1 MRDGYE
7 FGRSPSLDTTRQKSD
22 LCFLNVS
29 MSPSVLSKERRT
41 EMNLMSVISGKGFVM
56 FNKEIA
62 RSVSVNGAIIFGQLC
77 SSYESFEKKNM
88 LTMKDGKEYFF
99 LTSESIEEETGL
111 TYRQQYKAIKELEEA
126 KYLETKLMGVPAK
139 KYFCI
144 TDKIFADL
152 HLTEGNASSDK
163 KSKLNE
169 SKDERESTNGSSID
183 KKSKLEMTKCVTK
196 IGQKGPTIKKK
207 KEKEQYKENKELL
220 VNKRDEIVNKLWK
233 DFSLKGMNKEL
244 FFRVLTQIKSQ
255 EAEGNRIEDFEQY
268 FAAALHTALNR
279 ADVKRGLKEPPRIT
293 MPGLPDYDW
302 LNADLE

>member
-1 MRDGYE
+1 
-7 FGRSPSLDTTRQKSD
+7 
-22 LCFLNVS
+22 
-29 MSPSVLSKERRT
+29 
-41 EMNLMSVISGKGFVM
+41 MNLMSVISGKGFVM

-88 LTMKDGKEYFF
+88 LTNKDGKEYFF

-111 TYRQQYKAIKELEEA
+111 TYRQQHKAIKELEEA

-144 TDKIFADL
+144 TDKIFNDL
-152 HLTEGNASSDK
+152 HLTEGKASSDK

-169 SKDERESTNGSSID
+169 SKDERDSTNCSSID
-183 KKSKLEMTKCVTK
+183 KKSKQEMTKCITK

-233 DFSLKGMNKEL
+233 HFSFEGMNKEL
-244 FFRVLTQIKSQ
+244 FFRVLTQIESQ
-255 EAEGNRIEDFEQY
+255 EAEGNRIDDFERY
-268 FAAALHTALNR
+268 FSAALHTALNR
-279 ADVKRGLKEPPRIT
+279 ADIKRGLKEPPRIT